1 MRKILLV
8 EDDIMSRD
16 LLARRLRS
24 RGFEVVI
31 AGDGER
37 ALELARESGP
47 NLIVMDMSLPV
58 KDGWN
63 TVRELKSRDGT
74 KHIPIIALTGY
85 NRIGDREQA
94 LQAGCTEFESKPVS
108 FKRLIAKI
116 GDILGFPE

>member
-1 MRKILLV
+1 
-8 EDDIMSRD
+8 MSRD